1 MKAVKINA
9 EVNLA
14 NGLTVPSGSI
24 LVVAEAYTD
33 NKSQKDGT
41 IPTQVA
47 TLLYQNEQAIIDG
60 KVSITDIAD
69 FSTTMAGNLLVTRYE
84 TDPAET
90 MIIEYIIATL
100 TPIYG
105 ASNLEVIII

>member
-9 EVNLA
+9 DVNLT
-14 NGLTVPSGSI
+14 NGLTVTSGSV
-24 LVVAEAYTD
+24 LLVAEAYTD

-47 TLLYQNEQAIIDG
+47 TLLYQNTQAIIDG
-60 KVSITDIAD
+60 KVSINDIAD

-100 TPIYG
+100 TPVYG
-105 ASNLEVIII
+105 ASNLEVITI